1 MYFSRAVPGI
11 PFRVLA
17 TFELSRDVSVFSS
30 AFRDQIIGVTG
41 TNGKSTITTLIYHL
55 LKEAR
60 MDTILSWNIS
70 IPVFDHMEEVGPDTR
85 IVCELSCHQLEYMT
99 VSPHI
104 AILTNLHEEHLDH
117 YGTLE

>member
-1 MYFSRAVPGI
+1 
-11 PFRVLA
+11 
-17 TFELSRDVSVFSS
+17 
-30 AFRDQIIGVTG
+30 
-41 TNGKSTITTLIYHL
+41 
-55 LKEAR
+55 
-60 MDTILSWNIS
+60 MDTILVGNIG

-117 YGTLE
+117 YGTLENMCRQSVIFIQTRRRETFLYAMCSVCQRREPAPLS